1 MSIWART
8 LTVIIAL
15 SLILLTISLLLT
27 AWDHVG
33 IQHILTDRQQELQD
47 LLGNNIYMCSRSLNA
62 FAFDY
67 TYWDELVDFMKTGDP
82 VWAKENIEESMGTYD
97 VSDVWIYHTGCSLHY
112 SMSSSGETLPEI
124 ATITELLPRIF
135 ATDRL
140 NHFFLLAPEGLLEIR
155 GATIH
160 PTEDKERKTPPQ
172 GFFIAGRRWDT
183 EYLSMLGNL
192 IGGSIEVV
200 MKTTATP
207 QPPKSEYEH
216 DLFIISN
223 ELRSWD
229 HKPVAWVVAHIPSGA
244 VSYYLNTIWWSLG
257 LNFGVLV
264 TIVVLVALILLYW
277 VVRPLHLIRSTL
289 NSGNTASLAKIEWIS
304 TEFSDIAEVIRNS
317 FHQQHALQ
325 TEIEEHVR
333 TQSDLARRNAFI
345 ESVLESLPIGCN
357 VLRLPDLSLQFM
369 NQKYAE
375 ICGWP
380 LEEINDF
387 TSFSRNVFPDEQ
399 RDQIAQTMLEGVH
412 RPNPTNL
419 KIEEMRIRTKTGEC
433 RYIRVQA
440 FKIPGQDFIITTLED
455 ITEQHHAREALLL
468 NENRMEALLELN
480 QMSFD
485 SVSAIAEHSMEKAI
499 QLTQSNLGFV
509 AFANEDETVLTM
521 HAWSHRVMDECRIK
535 DKPLVFPIES
545 TGLWGEAVRQHKPIV
560 VNDYPAENP
569 LEKGYPEG
577 HVALHRVMSVPIFDN
592 DRIVVVAGLA
602 NKAQHYN
609 HSDVQQLTL
618 LMEGMWRRIQRK
630 QAEDQQQWQ
639 LSLNAALADL
649 YEPLTSPTTSIQE
662 TANLILQNAQKLT
675 HSPEGFVCEV
685 HIASGMILEHAMT
698 PLFNGPAGVYET
710 IKNALSCGFDETW
723 LGAEESIQ
731 NKQNGFFNNNMQRV
745 SESLD
750 MPPVHPPLQRLLTL
764 PIILES
770 KHAGTITLVNSD
782 RDYTDLDLHAVQRLA
797 QFYALTIQ
805 RKRLEADLRR
815 LAAAIEQAAEI
826 VIVAGVEG
834 EVRYV
839 NPAYESIRGR
849 SSLDVLGEPL
859 WAVLSEDASQHN
871 SLRCEI
877 QDKVHQTGVWS
888 GPITIRTQDSTPV
901 RLQVMVSPVYDDC
914 GVIANLVAIA
924 RDVTWEFDLQE
935 QLRHAQKMEAV
946 GQLAGGVAHDFNNLL
961 QVITGYTD
969 LAMAAVESESL
980 AAQSLQEILNASERA
995 RTLVNQLLLFGRRKI
1010 QQPKNINLSDT
1021 VENAMKL
1028 LGRVIGEH
1036 IERVYQGCDAMKP
1049 VCADPNQI
1057 LQVLMNLCVNA
1068 QDAMPNG
1075 GRLTIAVRMEE
1086 FDESFCAAH
1095 PWAIAGEF
1103 ASLSVSDTGT
1113 GMPPEILTHIF
1124 EPFFSTKEAGKGT
1137 GLGLATVYG
1146 IVKQHDGLL
1155 HVESEVG
1162 KGSVFSIYLPVS
1174 QDAVFDE
1181 IQKIEENGV
1190 PAGQGERILLAEDEE
1205 NVRYLTSQLLRNKGY
1220 RPIIARDGE
1229 EAIQLF
1235 QHHMHE
1241 LKLVVVDAVMPKKSG
1256 RDVYDAV
1263 RACREDLPIL
1273 FVSGYSYE
1281 VLEQDKK
1288 LINAALL
1295 QKPFRLQALLSKIR
1309 EMLDGEPPS
1318 PTG

>member
-1 MSIWART
+1 
-8 LTVIIAL
+8 
-15 SLILLTISLLLT
+15 LLT
-27 AWDHVG
+27 AWDHTG

-47 LLGNNIYMCSRSLNA
+47 LLGNSIDMCSRSLNA

-82 VWAKENIEESMGTYD
+82 VWADENLKESMGTYN
-97 VSDVWIYHTGCSLHY
+97 VSDLWIYHTDCSLHY

-124 ATITELLPRIF
+124 AAITELLPRIF

-140 NHFFLLAPEGLLEIR
+140 NHFFLPTLEGLLEIR

-172 GFFIAGRRWDT
+172 GFFIASRRWDT
-183 EYLSMLGNL
+183 EYLSMLGKL
-192 IGGSIEVV
+192 IGGSIEIVS
-200 MKTTATP
+200 KTTATP
-207 QPPKSEYEH
+207 QPPKSEYGYS
-216 DLFIISN
+216 LFIISN

-229 HKPVAWVVAHIPSGA
+229 HKPIAWVVAHIPSDA

-264 TIVVLVALILLYW
+264 TIVGLVALILLYW

-289 NSGNTASLAKIEWIS
+289 NSGNTGSLTKIEWIS

-317 FHQQHALQ
+317 FRQQKSLQ
-325 TEIEEHVR
+325 MEIEERVR
-333 TQSDLARRNAFI
+333 TQSDLARRNEFI

-357 VLRLPDLSLQFM
+357 VLRLSDMSLQFM

-380 LEEINDF
+380 KEEISDF
-387 TSFSRNVFPDEQ
+387 ASFTQNVLPDEQ
-399 RDQIAQTMLEGVH
+399 RDQTAQAMLAGVH

-419 KIEEMRIRTKTGEC
+419 KIEDLRIRTKTGEC
-433 RYIRVQA
+433 RYINVQA
-440 FKIPGQDFIITTLED
+440 FKIPEQDFIITTLED
-455 ITEQHHAREALLL
+455 VTEQHQAREVLLL
-468 NENRMEALLELN
+468 NETRMEALLEIN

-499 QLTQSNLGFV
+499 QLTQSTLGFV
-509 AFANEDETVLTM
+509 AFANEEETVLTM
-521 HAWSHRVMDECRIK
+521 HAWSHRAMEECRIQN
-535 DKPLVFPIES
+535 KPLVFPIEA
-545 TGLWGEAVRQHKPIV
+545 TGLWGEAIRQRKPIV
-560 VNDYPAENP
+560 VNDYHAENP
-569 LEKGYPEG
+569 LKKGCPEG
-577 HVALHRVMSVPIFDN
+577 HVPLQRVICIPIFDN

-602 NKAQHYN
+602 NKAQEYN

-630 QAEDQQQWQ
+630 QAEDQQQRQ
-639 LSLNAALADL
+639 SSLNAALADL
-649 YEPLTSPTTSIQE
+649 HEPLTSPATSIQE
-662 TANLILQNAQKLT
+662 TAQLILQHAQTLT

-685 HIASGMILEHAMT
+685 HIASGMILDHAMT
-698 PLFNGPAGVYET
+698 PLFNGPAGAYES
-710 IKNALSCGFDETW
+710 IKNALSCGFGETW
-723 LGAEESIQ
+723 LDSERTVQDVQS
-731 NKQNGFFNNNMQRV
+731 GFYNNNLQRV
-745 SESLD
+745 CESLD
-750 MPPVHPPLQRLLTL
+750 MPLIHPPLQRLLTV
-764 PIILES
+764 PILLES

-805 RKRLEADLRR
+805 RKRVEADLRR

-839 NPAYESIRGR
+839 NPAYESICGR
-849 SSLDVLGEPL
+849 SSLDVLGDPL
-859 WAVLSEDASQHN
+859 WAVLSEDSSQY
-871 SLRCEI
+871 SALWGEI
-877 QDKVHQTGVWS
+877 QDKLQQSGVWA
-888 GPITIRTQDSTPV
+888 GPLTIRKQNSSV
-901 RLQVMVSPVYDDC
+901 RLEVMVSPVYDDS
-914 GVIANLVAIA
+914 GVITNLVAIA
-924 RDVTWEFDLQE
+924 RDVTWESDLQE

-969 LAMAAVESESL
+969 LALAAVESESL

-1036 IERVYQGCDAMKP
+1036 IERVYQSCDAMKP

-1095 PWAIAGEF
+1095 PWAMAGEF

-1113 GMPPEILTHIF
+1113 GMPPEILSHIF
-1124 EPFFSTKEAGKGT
+1124 EPFFSTKEVGKGT

-1146 IVKQHDGLL
+1146 IVRQHDGFL

-1162 KGSVFSIYLPVS
+1162 KGSTFSIYLPVS
-1174 QDAVFDE
+1174 QEAVFDE
-1181 IQKIEENGV
+1181 IPEIEENGS
-1190 PAGQGERILLAEDEE
+1190 PIGKGEKILLAEDEE

-1235 QHHMHE
+1235 QQHMHE

-1281 VLEQDKK
+1281 VIEQDKK
-1288 LINAALL
+1288 LINATLL
-1295 QKPFRLQALLSKIR
+1295 QKPFRPQVLLSKIR
-1309 EMLDGEPPS
+1309 EMLD
-1318 PTG
+1318 TGTA